1 VGGVTMTDSR
11 YRIAEVAKRTGF
23 STPTLRYYE
32 DIGLLPPA
40 ERTAA
45 GYRLYDDRDVERLNF
60 IARAKQLG
68 CTLDEITQAWA
79 RNECAPIKHRL
90 RAVVAAK
97 LAETEARVAELTT
110 FAAELRATATVLE
123 SAPLDGPCD
132 DTCGCVRGPNGPV
145 SIALSAKATAR
156 CWPTAGPSKA
166 PASSASAWPRARPAA
181 RRP

>member
-1 VGGVTMTDSR
+1 MTEGR
-11 YRIAEVAKRTGF
+11 YRIAEVAERTGF

-45 GYRLYDDRDVERLNF
+45 GYRLYDDRAIERLTF

-68 CTLDEITQAWA
+68 CSLEEIIDLAEAWDS
-79 RNECAPIKHRL
+79 NECAPIKHRL

-97 LAETEARVAELTT
+97 LADTEARLAELTT
-110 FAAELRATATVLE
+110 FADELRATAGVLE

-132 DTCGCVRGPNGPV
+132 ETCGCVRGPGGAVAVP
-145 SIALSAKATAR
+145 LTTKGTKR
-156 CWPTAGPSKA
+156 
-166 PASSASAWPRARPAA
+166 
-181 RRP
+181 